1 MKKILIIDS
10 NNHVTN
16 LIKEKI
22 EDKLDFEVLIRNNK
36 EEARKIIENN
46 HKFFLCISSYNN
58 IGEKKGES
66 IEYTLNEGIP
76 TIVLIDKIKKK
87 IIKYINQFN
96 IVDYVSK
103 EKLEDI
109 LFLIY
114 LVERLFKNKFYKSL
128 IIGDSK
134 INRSKTIKLLNN
146 QLIETIETD
155 NPYEGIKILKEEENI
170 KILFID
176 FKLEGINGL
185 ELVEQIRKFKPKEK
199 LIIVANP
206 QIEKTQLSAQ
216 FLKMG
221 ANDFISNN
229 VIKEEF
235 NSRINNLLEGI
246 ENVEKMKDFAYKDF
260 LTNLY
265 NRRYFFREMKDF
277 LIQNPDSTFS
287 VTMVDIDNF
296 KSINDKFGHEAGDK
310 VIKALADIFINN
322 TKNSDLVSRFGG
334 EEFCI
339 VLKNITLEDN
349 LNYLEKIRIEVE
361 ETVISYNDKKINFT
375 ISIGTVLKEANDK
388 SDITALINKADTN
401 LYEAKETGKNKIV
414 CK

>member
-10 NNHVTN
+10 NNHVSN

-176 FKLEGINGL
+176 FKLDGINGL

-206 QIEKTQLSAQ
+206 QLEKTQLSAQ

-246 ENVEKMKDFAYKDF
+246 ENVEKMKDF
-260 LTNLY
+260 
-265 NRRYFFREMKDF
+265 

-310 VIKALADIFINN
+310 VIKTLADIFINN

-375 ISIGTVLKEANDK
+375 ISIGTVLKDANDK
-388 SDITALINKADTN
+388 SDITALINKADSN

>member
-10 NNHVTN
+10 NNHVSN

-22 EDKLDFEVLIRNNK
+22 EDKFDFDIFIRNNK
-36 EEARKIIENN
+36 DEAKKLIENN
-46 HKFFLCISSYNN
+46 KFFLCISSYNN

-66 IEYTLNEGIP
+66 MEYTLNENIP

-103 EKLEDI
+103 ERLEDI

-114 LVERLFKNKFYKSL
+114 LVERLFKNKFYKAL
-128 IIGDSK
+128 VIGDSK

-155 NPYEGIKILKEEENI
+155 NPYDGIKILKEEENI

-176 FKLEGINGL
+176 FKLEGINGID
-185 ELVEQIRKFKPKEK
+185 LVEQIRKFKPKEK

-206 QIEKTQLSAQ
+206 QLEKTQLSAQ
-216 FLKMG
+216 FLKIG
-221 ANDFISNN
+221 ANDFIGNN

-235 NSRINNLLEGI
+235 NSRINNLLESI

-265 NRRYFFREMKDF
+265 NRRYFFREMKEF
-277 LIQNPDSTFS
+277 MENNSETNFS

-296 KSINDKFGHEAGDK
+296 KSINDTYGHDAGDK
-310 VIKALADIFINN
+310 VIKTLADIFIKN

-339 VLKNITLEDN
+339 VLKNINSEDN
-349 LNYLEKIRIEVE
+349 LNYLEKIRKEVE
-361 ETVISYNDKKINFT
+361 ENTTVFNDKKIKFT
-375 ISIGTVLKEANDK
+375 ISMGTILKDNTNNISINDLIKK
-388 SDITALINKADTN
+388 SDDN
-401 LYEAKETGKNKIV
+401 LYEAKETGKNKIINN
-414 CK
+414 